1 MILSVIPYLSK
12 SEPFPPVDRTLR
24 RFDGLLCA
32 GADLSIERLI
42 DAYSRGIFPWY
53 IDGEPILW
61 WSPDPRQLLF
71 VDEFHVSRS
80 LRRRLNNNPF
90 EITCN
95 AAFDQVIRACAEP
108 RKDEEGA
115 WLIAEMI
122 EAYIELHRAGHA
134 HSVEAWQEGRLVG
147 GVYGVLIGRAFS
159 AESMFYR
166 VSDASKVALYHL
178 CQRLKKM
185 GAPFID
191 CQQITPH
198 TTALG
203 ARAVPRKE
211 FVAMLTVL
219 VEQPPIEPF
228 A

>member
-1 MILSVIPYLSK
+1 MILSVIPYISRF
-12 SEPFPPVDRTLR
+12 EPFPPVDRALR
-24 RFDGLLCA
+24 QFDGLLCA

-42 DAYSRGIFPWY
+42 DAYSQGIFPWY

-61 WSPDPRQLLF
+61 WSPDPRQILF

-90 EITCN
+90 ETTYN
-95 AAFDQVIRACAEP
+95 AAFERVVRACAEP

-115 WLIAEMI
+115 WLTPEMI

-134 HSVEAWQEGRLVG
+134 HSVETWKDGSLVG
-147 GVYGVLIGRAFS
+147 GVYGVLIGRSFS

-166 VSDASKVALYHL
+166 VSDASKIALYRL
-178 CQRLKKM
+178 CQRLKTM

-211 FVAMLTVL
+211 FVALLADLTQ
-219 VEQPPIEPF
+219 QPALEPF